1 MGIGLKFLWLNS
13 EGPEEVPI
21 HLPEE
26 PVLQTTNL
34 IRLFDFYLALM
45 FAIGLW
51 RRRKIYIDSI
61 RLGLSTIGKRKRL
74 LDRLNTHKKVLL
86 NRDVVLPFLLVASL
100 TVLQWVCSRMVWPHA
115 LLTVHEVFTSWR
127 WIVVVLLF
135 IPMVCVDVYFLIR
148 VAQIDHGETEKYLDY
163 AESWLGR
170 KGVVVSVLTL
180 GFLRP
185 KKIVDNEMIKGLEA
199 LGKSA
204 RWALWWTSVQSTL
217 RVSFGLAIWFMWA
230 FGPRS

>member
-1 MGIGLKFLWLNS
+1 
-13 EGPEEVPI
+13 VPI
-21 HLPEE
+21 D
-26 PVLQTTNL
+26 TNL

-51 RRRKIYIDSI
+51 RRRKIYINSV
-61 RLGLSTIGKRKRL
+61 RLVFSTLGKRKKL
-74 LDRLNTHKKVLL
+74 LGRLNVHKNVLL
-86 NRDVVLPFLLVASL
+86 NRDVVLPFLLVAGL

-115 LLTVHEVFTSWR
+115 LLTVHEVCTSWR
-127 WIVVVLLF
+127 WIVVVILF
-135 IPMVCVDVYFLIR
+135 IPMVCVDVYFLVR
-148 VAQIDHGETEKYLDY
+148 VGRFDHGETEKYLDY

-185 KKIVDNEMIKGLEA
+185 KKIVDKEMVKSLEA
-199 LGKSA
+199 LGKTAS
-204 RWALWWTSVQSTL
+204 WAMWWTCVQSTL

>member
-1 MGIGLKFLWLNS
+1 MLL
-13 EGPEEVPI
+13 E
-21 HLPEE
+21 
-26 PVLQTTNL
+26 TNL

-51 RRRKIYIDSI
+51 RRRKIYIDSV
-61 RLGLSTIGKRKRL
+61 RLVFSTLGKRKKL
-74 LDRLNTHKKVLL
+74 LGRLNVHKNVLL
-86 NRDVVLPFLLVASL
+86 NREVLIPFLLVSGL

-135 IPMVCVDVYFLIR
+135 IPMVSVDVYFLVR
-148 VAQIDHGETEKYLDY
+148 VGRFDHSETEKYLDY

-185 KKIVDNEMIKGLEA
+185 KKIVDKEMIKSLEA
-199 LGKSA
+199 LGKTA
-204 RWALWWTSVQSTL
+204 GWAMWWTSVQSTL
-217 RVSFGLAIWFMWA
+217 RVGFGLAIWLLWA
-230 FGPRS
+230 FGQRA